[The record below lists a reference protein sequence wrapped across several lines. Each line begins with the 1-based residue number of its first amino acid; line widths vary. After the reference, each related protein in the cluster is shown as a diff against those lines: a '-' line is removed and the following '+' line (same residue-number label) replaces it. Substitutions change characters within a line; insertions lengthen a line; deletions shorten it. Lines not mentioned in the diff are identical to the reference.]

1 MSEMLRAGVI
11 EATAKG
17 VVPQGNDG
25 LLPGN
30 DLDLT
35 MSCAFTV
42 LYFHQR
48 GTLLFLC
55 RLSKVPHS
63 TISVGSLVGL

>member
-11 EATAKG
+11 EATVKG
-17 VVPQGNDG
+17 VILQGNDG
-25 LLPGN
+25 ILLGN

-42 LYFHQR
+42 LYFHQSS
-48 GTLLFLC
+48 TLLFLC
-55 RLSKVPHS
+55 RLSNVPHS